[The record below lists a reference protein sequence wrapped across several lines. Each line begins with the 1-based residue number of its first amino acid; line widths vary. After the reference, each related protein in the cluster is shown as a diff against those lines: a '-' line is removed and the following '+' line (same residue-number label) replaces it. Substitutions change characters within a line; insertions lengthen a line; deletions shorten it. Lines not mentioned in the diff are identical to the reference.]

1 MKLDLEKFR
10 ELNVQRAKEGFKTY
24 DNQPLTYW
32 TTALAGEVPVIAAG
46 GITDGAKARAK
57 LEAGAALVQVYS
69 GLIYR
74 GPELVRECAQACA
87 NFRVV

>member
-1 MKLDLEKFR
+1 MLR
-10 ELNVQRAKEGFKTY
+10 R
-24 DNQPLTYW
+24 LTF
-32 TTALAGEVPVIAAG
+32 ALAGELPVIAAG
-46 GITDGAKARAK
+46 GVTDGARATAK

-74 GPELVRECAQACA
+74 GPDLVRECAQACS